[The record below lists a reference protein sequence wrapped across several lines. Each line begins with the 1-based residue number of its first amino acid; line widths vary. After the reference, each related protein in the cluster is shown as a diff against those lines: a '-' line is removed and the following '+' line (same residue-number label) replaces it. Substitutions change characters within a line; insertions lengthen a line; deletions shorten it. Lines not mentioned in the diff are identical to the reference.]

1 MNIFFELHHDIP
13 REAPGDNASTAKALS
28 LIPQLPDN
36 PKILD
41 IGCGPGMQT
50 LALAKITGGQIT
62 AIDNHQ
68 PFLDKLKQRAEK
80 EEVSSHIITQ
90 NCSMF
95 SLEFEPE
102 SFDLIW
108 SEGAIYIMG
117 FQEGLQ
123 SWRRFLKLRGTLAVT
138 ELSWLVTNPPEEPLN
153 FWKNA
158 YPAMKN
164 VEENITTLQDSGYT
178 YIDSFTLPESAWWDN
193 YYIPLERRL
202 ADLRKKY
209 QGNQEANAIL
219 DEQQLEIELY
229 KNYSQCYGY
238 VFYIMQK

>member
-1 MNIFFELHHDIP
+1 MDIFFELHCDIP

-28 LIPQLPDN
+28 LVPQLPEN

-50 LALAKITGGQIT
+50 LVLAKITGGQIT

-68 PFLDKLKQRAEK
+68 PFLDELKRRAEQ

-95 SLEFEPE
+95 SLEFELE

-123 SWRRFLKLRGTLAVT
+123 SWRRF
-138 ELSWLVTNPPEEPLN
+138 
-153 FWKNA
+153 
-158 YPAMKN
+158 
-164 VEENITTLQDSGYT
+164 
-178 YIDSFTLPESAWWDN
+178 
-193 YYIPLERRL
+193 
-202 ADLRKKY
+202 
-209 QGNQEANAIL
+209 
-219 DEQQLEIELY
+219 
-229 KNYSQCYGY
+229 
-238 VFYIMQK
+238 

>member
-1 MNIFFELHHDIP
+1 
-13 REAPGDNASTAKALS
+13 
-28 LIPQLPDN
+28 
-36 PKILD
+36 
-41 IGCGPGMQT
+41 
-50 LALAKITGGQIT
+50 
-62 AIDNHQ
+62 
-68 PFLDKLKQRAEK
+68 EK

-123 SWRRFLKLRGTLAVT
+123 SWRRFLTLGGTLAVT

-153 FWKNA
+153 FWNNA

-164 VEENITTLQDSGYT
+164 TEENITILQECGYT

-209 QGNQEANAIL
+209 QGNQDANAIL

-229 KNYSQCYGY
+229 KNYSNCYGY